1 MDGSG
6 KINPSQLPAI
16 AVTDTFVVA
25 NQTAMLALTAETGDV
40 AVRTDQNKSY
50 ILKGI
55 NPSTLSDWQE
65 LLTPTDSVSSI
76 YGRTGAVTAQVG
88 DYTATQVTNT
98 PAGNISSTTV
108 QGAINELDTEKQDT
122 ITGGATTITTS
133 NLTTDRVLVSNVS
146 GKVAVATTTATELG
160 YVSGVTSA
168 IQTQINNKAN
178 ESDVVKLT
186 GNQTVA

>member
-25 NQTAMLALTAETGDV
+25 NQPAMLALTAETGDV

-55 NPSTLSDWQE
+55 NPSILSDWQE

-76 YGRTGAVTAQVG
+76 YGRTGAVTAQAG

-98 PAGNISSTTV
+98 PAGDISSTTV
-108 QGAINELDTEKQDT
+108 Q
-122 ITGGATTITTS
+122 
-133 NLTTDRVLVSNVS
+133 
-146 GKVAVATTTATELG
+146 
-160 YVSGVTSA
+160 
-168 IQTQINNKAN
+168 
-178 ESDVVKLT
+178 
-186 GNQTVA
+186 

>member
-76 YGRTGAVTAQVG
+76 YGRTGAVTAQTG

-98 PAGNISSTTV
+98 PAGDISSTTV
-108 QGAINELDTEKQDT
+108 QGAINELDTEKQGT

-133 NLTTDRVLVSNVS
+133 NLTTDRALVSNGS
-146 GKVAVATTTATELG
+146 GKVAVAITTATELG